1 MGNSPLP
8 QSIENECAAIGSAIL
23 DPKAASYLAKTLT
36 PDDFYRPANRDVFRA
51 VLDLCRSGT
60 EIDLPQLAARM
71 EVSGSLGRA
80 GGVDYLVEL
89 FESVPSA
96 VMVDCYADIVKDRS
110 VKRSAI
116 ELLHNAERSAYG
128 DVSALELLDGAIGGL
143 MTLRQTNGGN
153 SGSVGD
159 FVDGALD
166 PVADSINFG
175 VRPLDRIIGGLEP
188 GTLHIIG
195 AKPGTGKTQLLVASM
210 ISMGECGVPCGAI
223 SAEMEGG
230 QMGRRFVVQSA
241 GLNLQRVRCGNLSA
255 DEVKRGK
262 KSQSHI
268 KSLPLRMDDTPGAS
282 ASYVQSQARE
292 WKTTHGIKALFIDYL
307 QLMSSKEQD
316 EVGKV
321 TENVRGL
328 KQVARELGIVV
339 VCLAQLNREGASGR
353 PSVHHLKGSS
363 EIEQTANSITLM
375 HRNDSRVELIVGK
388 NRDGETGTAEVCFDG
403 GTGRFTE
410 TGGF

>member
-223 SAEMEGG
+223 SAEMGASIDLARDR
-230 QMGRRFVVQSA
+230 QLVLRRRFSGAWPWRRGSRNARHPWIGGPRQWPRQSSKLRA
-241 GLNLQRVRCGNLSA
+241 ERSGHFEPPYELIEIDRLFRQDQG
-255 DEVKRGK
+255 
-262 KSQSHI
+262 
-268 KSLPLRMDDTPGAS
+268 PLRFTIGTAGS
-282 ASYVQSQARE
+282 ASCLQAFAFRQGRE
-292 WKTTHGIKALFIDYL
+292 LLAALDQGGFAVAPIGHRL
-307 QLMSSKEQD
+307 ACF
-316 EVGKV
+316 
-321 TENVRGL
+321 GL
-328 KQVARELGIVV
+328 KQFGSVEISPQCRCAVANYRYRAVEHGARIDEV
-339 VCLAQLNREGASGR
+339 AQ
-353 PSVHHLKGSS
+353 
-363 EIEQTANSITLM
+363 
-375 HRNDSRVELIVGK
+375 
-388 NRDGETGTAEVCFDG
+388 
-403 GTGRFTE
+403 
-410 TGGF
+410 